1 MKRVVFTLV
10 LLLGSALSLTAQT
23 DYSKM
28 IEVTREY
35 TPTVERAQ
43 KLSIAPTAVD
53 TVALRPEAR
62 YQITPTPWS
71 TPFSVGKLD
80 HAQLSAAR
88 WRNPGMGYLR
98 VGGGWPVSSEAD
110 VYLTPLRSRSST
122 LGFYLNHQGFEDKI
136 KNDMGVRANALS
148 LENSVGLWFESKLS
162 ERVDLQ
168 VDANYSLDIFTPYG
182 GISTLGEDMSW
193 DGRVRYNDAGVAL
206 SLGNDSKELAGV
218 NFRIGGSLNLFG
230 AKDVD
235 NHSFGQR
242 DYSVWGRLGY
252 SREGHSVGV
261 DVRAEGR
268 KGAKELSEYDDFRVI
283 LSPSYEFVTE
293 RNFLLRLGVSY
304 IYNSS
309 PEGKKIYLLPMADV
323 AYKRFYGF
331 VPYLRVGGDLSDGSY
346 RAQRLMNPYVAGGSW
361 VNNGAR
367 LGGRVGANG
376 DLDGVVNYDIFGGY
390 DIYRLYNYSVAV
402 NASSRF
408 MAVAR
413 PLNVLYYGA
422 NVVLHFGPS
431 LALRG
436 AVRMNDPI
444 AKSFDNES
452 LSALYAGVGIRTMEG
467 DVALQYQ
474 YKSKWNVSLGVRML
488 GEAHSAIN
496 IGSIRVSESTGIDK
510 PIVTEDNYVAVTIPS
525 ATDLY
530 LNVEYSPKSNF
541 ALYLSGG
548 NLLGQQ
554 IYDFA
559 FYPLPGVNIKAGV
572 KVNF

>member
-1 MKRVVFTLV
+1 
-10 LLLGSALSLTAQT
+10 
-23 DYSKM
+23 
-28 IEVTREY
+28 
-35 TPTVERAQ
+35 
-43 KLSIAPTAVD
+43 
-53 TVALRPEAR
+53 
-62 YQITPTPWS
+62 
-71 TPFSVGKLD
+71 
-80 HAQLSAAR
+80 
-88 WRNPGMGYLR
+88 MGYLR